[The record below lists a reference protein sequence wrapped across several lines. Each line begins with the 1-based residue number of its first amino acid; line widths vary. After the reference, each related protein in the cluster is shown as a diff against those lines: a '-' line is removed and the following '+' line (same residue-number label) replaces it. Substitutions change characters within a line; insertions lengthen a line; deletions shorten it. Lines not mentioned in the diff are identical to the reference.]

1 MRKSRK
7 IRGGRY
13 RRSLRGGG
21 NFTWVGN
28 FGLNAPPGDTGF
40 NWTGAPHELEIPK
53 PQYVGGKRKNKRSRK
68 RQTKR
73 PRKRNSRFSI
83 NQRRQHSRRRR

>member
-7 IRGGRY
+7 IRGGRS

-40 NWTGAPHELEIPK
+40 NWTGAPHELERPH
-53 PQYVGGKRKNKRSRK
+53 VGGKRKGKQSRKQPIKRSR
-68 RQTKR
+68 R
-73 PRKRNSRFSI
+73 RKSRFSI
-83 NQRRQHSRRRR
+83 NHRRQHSRRRR

>member
-7 IRGGRY
+7 NRGGRS

-28 FGLNAPPGDTGF
+28 FGGGAPPGDTGF
-40 NWTGAPHELEIPK
+40 NWAGAPHELERPH
-53 PQYVGGKRKNKRSRK
+53 VGGKKGRRSHKRKSKRSQK
-68 RQTKR
+68 K
-73 PRKRNSRFSI
+73 KLRFTI

>member
-7 IRGGRY
+7 IRGGRS

-40 NWTGAPHELEIPK
+40 NWSGAPHELERPH
-53 PQYVGGKRKNKRSRK
+53 VGGKRKTKRSR
-68 RQTKR
+68 
-73 PRKRNSRFSI
+73 
-83 NQRRQHSRRRR
+83 RRQPKRSRRRKSRFTISQHRVNSRRGR

>member
-40 NWTGAPHELEIPK
+40 NWAGAPHELERPH
-53 PQYVGGKRKNKRSRK
+53 VGGKKKGKRSHKRK
-68 RQTKR
+68 SKR
-73 PRKRNSRFSI
+73 SQKKKLRFTI